1 MHVSFRLS
9 FPPSFLLPFSF
20 LAPKPKSGKTIAK
33 ENWKTHPKDSPF
45 LKKSEGIRGHLNA
58 TYHLEKLSKLSH
70 ILDETVWRS

>member
-58 TYHLEKLSKLSH
+58 TSQGPPG
-70 ILDETVWRS
+70 ETIKAFPHSG